1 MQDAR
6 TGVFQSRHDFNES
19 LTARKYFWAVA
30 KVYLD
35 VLETPPLVSV
45 SCTDIPNRKLN
56 AQMIEFKVDC
66 DNAVKAGLDNNAS
79 LIEDFHSLIRGESV
93 QNENDIIKR
102 VAKKFRRFKLI
113 PHEYFIT
120 IKRGRKRHQAGAA

>member
-19 LTARKYFWAVA
+19 LTARKYFWGVVR
-30 KVYLD
+30 VYLD

-45 SCTDIPNRKLN
+45 SCTEIPNRKLS
-56 AQMIEFKVDC
+56 AQMIEFKVDT
-66 DNAVKAGLDNNAS
+66 DNAVKAGLNGNTS
-79 LIEDFHSLIRGESV
+79 LIEDFHNLIRGESV
-93 QNENDIIKR
+93 QNANDIIKR

-120 IKRGRKRHQAGAA
+120 IKRGRKRHQAGVA